1 MVLEGRRG
9 ERVRSPLLIADTLSS
24 GLERYLYIWVPEPPR
39 DFNGNEPRGCLG
51 GRAYR
56 KIDGL
61 DLARSGQ
68 EKAFRSGKASFT
80 RLGRF
85 QVDCAVHDLKFR
97 RSEGYL
103 LSELEIVSSTR
114 MERLK

>member
-61 DLARSGQ
+61 DLARSEAKGVLIGQ
-68 EKAFRSGKASFT
+68 SLLYE
-80 RLGRF
+80 
-85 QVDCAVHDLKFR
+85 VEAVHYLTFR

-103 LSELEIVSSTR
+103 HVELEIVSNIPVLCVRR